1 MSGPLKTY
9 PGKRLFDL
17 ALLCLSIP
25 LLPMVMII
33 AVLVYLFHGSPILFR
48 QRRAGLHGVPF
59 EILKFRSMTNEVDDY
74 GNPLPDADRLTTFGR
89 FVRLTSLDE
98 VPELLNV
105 LRGDMSIVGPRPL
118 HLRYVERYSPEERR
132 RLDVLP
138 GITGWAQVNGRNG
151 ITWEERFARDLE
163 YIDQMSFGL
172 DLKVLL
178 LTAFRVVAGSG
189 INQSGH
195 ATMTEFVGSKARHQA
210 ALTEMEQLKRQAQ

>member
-1 MSGPLKTY
+1 MSVPPKIY

-17 ALLCLSIP
+17 ALLSLCIP
-25 LLPMVMII
+25 VLPLVMII
-33 AVLVYLFHGSPILFR
+33 AGLVYLFHGSPILFR
-48 QRRAGLHGVPF
+48 QWRAGLHGVPF
-59 EILKFRSMTNEVDDY
+59 EILKFRSMTNEVDEC
-74 GNPLPDADRLTTFGR
+74 GNPLPDSDRLTTFGR
-89 FVRLTSLDE
+89 FLRLTSFDE
-98 VPELLNV
+98 IPELLNV
-105 LRGDMSIVGPRPL
+105 WRGDMSIVGPRPL
-118 HLRYVERYSPEERR
+118 HLRYVERYSPEERK

-151 ITWEERFARDLE
+151 ISWEERFALDLE
-163 YIDQMSFGL
+163 YVEQMSFAL

-195 ATMTEFVGSKARHQA
+195 ATMTEFAGSKARHQA